1 MIIWPS
7 FSFPEVYFSCESS
20 WAPNVGKSSPTPWRS
35 HLRVPPP
42 PCLSTKT
49 HLPHLHHYRFGSWR
63 EDRFILIRLTWPH
76 NMQDPHIMH
85 PMYANTGECK
95 PNSETQNRRNTTQKA
110 SKGYCN
116 QFQAIFVCAGSIW
129 VHTKTIVK
137 RAILGNFSHFVWA
150 NNTTMRH
157 KWLNL

>member
-1 MIIWPS
+1 MADAQIFVGNIIKIWKVGQVLV
-7 FSFPEVYFSCESS
+7 FPKSIFHVNPVE
-20 WAPNVGKSSPTPWRS
+20 APNFGKSSPTPWRS
-35 HLRVPPP
+35 HLRVPPPP

-110 SKGYCN
+110 SKL
-116 QFQAIFVCAGSIW
+116 
-129 VHTKTIVK
+129 K
-137 RAILGNFSHFVWA
+137 RLLQPILSNLCVRWIHLSENK
-150 NNTTMRH
+150 NNC
-157 KWLNL
+157 